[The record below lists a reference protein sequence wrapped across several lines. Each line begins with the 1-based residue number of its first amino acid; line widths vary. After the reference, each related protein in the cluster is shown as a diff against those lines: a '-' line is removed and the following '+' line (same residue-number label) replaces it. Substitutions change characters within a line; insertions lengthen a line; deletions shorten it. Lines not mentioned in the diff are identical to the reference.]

1 MRLTL
6 DTATMDRL
14 LGVVSSGGIVLYNS
28 YFLSDFTA
36 DVYGEGGFW
45 VNCSVVYGGELEYS
59 DYVKQGETVEFLCFL
74 PCLVFT

>member
-14 LGVVSSGGIVLYNS
+14 LELVSNGGIVLYNS
-28 YFLSDFTA
+28 YFLLEFSP

-45 VNCSVVYGGELEYS
+45 VNCTAVYGGELEYS
-59 DYVKQGETVEFLCFL
+59 DYVKQGETAEFLCFL
-74 PCLVFT
+74 PCLVL

>member
-14 LGVVSSGGIVLYNS
+14 LDVVSSGGIVLFYG
-28 YFLSDFTA
+28 YFLLEFSA
-36 DVYGEGGFW
+36 DVYGEDGYW
-45 VNCSVVYGGELEYS
+45 VNCSAVYGGELEYS

-74 PCLVFT
+74 PCLV